1 MFAGL
6 LKAYWYDV
14 IHPASFVAKL
24 IFVSVNCALTLHF
37 LSEDLQIAF
46 YDPPAIL
53 NNSWEKSESII
64 NCYNMQSHDLISPN
78 TLSLYCTVNA
88 QTNRY

>member
-1 MFAGL
+1 MFAEL

-24 IFVSVNCALTLHF
+24 IFVCVNCALTLYF
-37 LSEDLQIAF
+37 LSEDLQLSF

-53 NNSWEKSESII
+53 NNSQEKSESTH
-64 NCYNMQSHDLISPN
+64 NMQSHDLISPN
-78 TLSLYCTVNA
+78 KLSLYSTVNP
-88 QTNRY
+88 QTNQD